1 MDTSITSV
9 RIKIIY
15 LVIFSIAMGFLES
28 AVVVYLRQIYY
39 PDGFTFPLRFM
50 ALEEISIEYLREGS
64 TIVMLISLSIIAG
77 RNFYERLSFFLL
89 CFGIWDIFYY
99 VWLKVLLN
107 WPPSFLTWD
116 ILFLIP
122 VVWAGPVLAPIISAT
137 TMVIISG
144 CILSFQQKGYPVRIK
159 FLEWGL
165 LFSGA
170 FLIFITFIWDYS
182 KIIIQTGFIS
192 RLLILRTNPY
202 FQKIIAH
209 YVPTDYQWLLF
220 MAGESLIL
228 CFLVIF
234 IRRTTA
240 YKIFC
245 PEKHSQ

>member
-1 MDTSITSV
+1 
-9 RIKIIY
+9 
-15 LVIFSIAMGFLES
+15 MGFLES
-28 AVVVYLRQIYY
+28 VVVVYLRQIYY

-50 ALEEISIEYLREGS
+50 ALEELFIEYLREGS
-64 TIVMLISLSIIAG
+64 TIVMLISLGIIAG
-77 RNFYERLSFFLL
+77 SNFYQRLSFFLL

-122 VVWAGPVLAPIISAT
+122 VVWAGPVLAPIITAI

-165 LFSGA
+165 LFSGTS
-170 FLIFITFIWDYS
+170 LILITFIRGYP
-182 KIIIQTGFIS
+182 KIIIQTGVIS
-192 RLLILRTNPY
+192 QSLVLRTNPH

-209 YVPTDYQWLLF
+209 YVPADYQWLLF

-228 CFLVIF
+228 CSLVIL
-234 IRRTTA
+234 IRRT
-240 YKIFC
+240 K
-245 PEKHSQ
+245 KNK